1 MLTDRVRLLR
11 WLFPLFFFQAYLGL
25 SVLLFFFGPWPW
37 PVQEPELLL
46 VFLLASQACFLVGY
60 LAAACVPSPEGAEL
74 DGLKL
79 QRFFDFCL
87 IVSLALA
94 VPTSLAR
101 TGSAIPNILFGIS
114 DPGQAYLDNYYRLV
128 EGNAHVWAEYLRILL
143 AVPITSTFPLL
154 VYLWGN
160 LSWGRRLLGSGA
172 VVFHMCVYMAT
183 GTNKGI
189 ADVVITLPLLL
200 VLASWSGGIRLQ
212 VFRARYL
219 LLFVLAFALFLGFFS
234 AGQVGRAGGVGQSG
248 VLPAGQVMV
257 QADRRDGEYAQ
268 LLSPALM
275 VTYES
280 LTRYMGQ
287 GYYAFAAS
295 MDLDSPSTFGFG
307 NSMFLNRNMDTLLGT
322 HYFTENALPNV
333 LEQRKGWSMMMLW
346 HSLYTWLVSD
356 FGLGGTLFLMGVF
369 GFLLSLGW
377 RRCLDRQGVIWL
389 TMVYMMLILFYY
401 TPANNQLFQIGET
414 TSAFAIA
421 LLWLV
426 LSGERVFY
434 KRVG

>member
-1 MLTDRVRLLR
+1 MR

-37 PVQEPELLL
+37 PVQEPDRLL

-60 LAAACVPSPEGAEL
+60 LAAACVPSPEGAVL
-74 DGLKL
+74 DEAKVR
-79 QRFFDFCL
+79 RFFDSCL
-87 IVSLALA
+87 AVSLALA

-101 TGSAIPNILFGIS
+101 AGSAVPDVLFGLR
-114 DPGQAYLDNYYRLV
+114 DPGQAYVENYYRLLD
-128 EGNAHVWAEYLRILL
+128 GNPYVWAEYLRILL

-154 VYLWGN
+154 IYLWGG
-160 LSWGRRLLGSGA
+160 LGWGRRLLGAGA
-172 VVFHMCVYMAT
+172 VVFHLCVYMAI
-183 GTNKGI
+183 GTNKAI

-212 VFRARYL
+212 VFRPRYL

-234 AGQVGRAGGVGQSG
+234 AGQVGRQGGVGAAG
-248 VLPAGQVMV
+248 LLPAGQVVV

-268 LLSPALM
+268 VLPPAL
-275 VTYES
+275 VITYES

-287 GYYAFAAS
+287 GYYAFSAS

-307 NSMFLNRNMDTLLGT
+307 NSMFLNRNMDALLGT
-322 HYFTENALPNV
+322 RYFTENSLPSV

-356 FGLGGTLFLMGVF
+356 FGVGGTLFLMGVF

-377 RRCLDRQGVIWL
+377 RRCLDRQGVLWL
-389 TMVYMMLILFYY
+389 TTAYMMMILFYY

-414 TSAFAIA
+414 TSAFFMV
-421 LLWLV
+421 LLWLI

-434 KRVG
+434 RRKG

>member
-1 MLTDRVRLLR
+1 MLADRVRLLH

-25 SVLLFFFGPWPW
+25 SVVLFFFGPWPW
-37 PVQEPELLL
+37 PVQNPEALL
-46 VFLLASQACFLVGY
+46 VFLLASQLCFLLGY
-60 LAAACVPSPEGAEL
+60 LAAALVPSPGSVVL
-74 DGLKL
+74 DVTKL
-79 QRFFDFCL
+79 RRYFDLCL
-87 IVSLALA
+87 LVSLALS

-101 TGSAIPNILFGIS
+101 TGSALPDIFFGLS
-114 DPGQAYLDNYYRLV
+114 DPGQAYLDNYNRLLD
-128 EGNAHVWAEYLRILL
+128 GNAFVWAEYLRILL

-154 VYLWGN
+154 VYLWGS
-160 LSWGRRLLGSGA
+160 LGWGRRLLGAG
-172 VVFHMCVYMAT
+172 VVIFHMCIYMAT

-189 ADVVITLPLLL
+189 ADVIITLPLLL
-200 VLASWSGGIRLQ
+200 VLASWAGGIRLQ
-212 VFRARYL
+212 VFRPRYL
-219 LLFVLAFALFLGFFS
+219 LLFILAFALFLEFFS
-234 AGQVGRAGGVGQSG
+234 AGQVGRIGGVGQSG
-248 VLPAGQVMV
+248 VLPAGQVVV
-257 QADRRDGEYAQ
+257 QADRRNGEYAA
-268 LLSPALM
+268 LLSPPLM

-287 GYYAFAAS
+287 GYYAFASS

-307 NSMFLNRNMDTLLGT
+307 HSMFLGRNMDSLLGT
-322 HYFTENALPNV
+322 RYFTENSLPSV

-377 RRCLDRQGVIWL
+377 YRCLHRQGVIWL

-414 TSAFAIA
+414 TSAFAMA
-421 LLWLV
+421 LLWLI
-426 LSGERVFY
+426 LSGERLFY
-434 KRVG
+434 QRGD